1 MRSLS
6 PVKLSNTLPVLAVLS
21 VSFLLNGCQSNDA
34 PPRMLIP
41 SPDTT
46 LMQPPCKM
54 VLPSSDA
61 DEDLAVDV
69 QNAECTR
76 QLRLKVFRLQ
86 GYIRNI
92 LE

>member
-1 MRSLS
+1 M
-6 PVKLSNTLPVLAVLS
+6 KLSNTLPVLVVLFACS
-21 VSFLLNGCQSNDA
+21 LLSGCQSNGA

-41 SPDTT
+41 SPDMT

-54 VLPSSDA
+54 ALPSSDA

-86 GYIRNI
+86 EYIRNI